1 MKECG
6 VWWGLWK
13 GWEERWM
20 EISCWKLQ
28 SVSTIMNINI
38 AYTPRVYTY
47 TNIQI
52 DISMIFISLRT
63 LQMTAE
69 LNPIIPY
76 LTENY
81 CAQYARLRN
90 GKVRWLSPNT
100 GLVAKSIHKLWFHGT
115 LLCPCMYRKSP
126 SELSNRRDLWNFA
139 EVCRYNYRNCQDP
152 LFFSIVLFVVQ
163 VVLWI

>member
-1 MKECG
+1 
-6 VWWGLWK
+6 
-13 GWEERWM
+13 M

-76 LTENY
+76 LMENY

-90 GKVRWLSPNT
+90 GKVR
-100 GLVAKSIHKLWFHGT
+100 
-115 LLCPCMYRKSP
+115 
-126 SELSNRRDLWNFA
+126 
-139 EVCRYNYRNCQDP
+139 
-152 LFFSIVLFVVQ
+152 
-163 VVLWI
+163 